1 MMRAGM
7 IPAVMSTL
15 LPAPLEVSSCSPLAE
30 LFFFTVPVS
39 VEFGLDCPMVP
50 VLETEGSEGSFP
62 YIFQLFLIGR
72 RSVS

>member
-30 LFFFTVPVS
+30 LFFTVPVS
-39 VEFGLDCPMVP
+39 VEFGLDRPMVP